1 MSAET
6 FTTAIF
12 LITAVIAA
20 GVLVN
25 AVLPVVYTMAGTFSS
40 STHDS
45 DERLRTDFKIVTYHY
60 AYSATNANSAD
71 IWMKNIGSS
80 RIAETEIISQSDV
93 FFGPEDN
100 YARLSYAEFIDD
112 AHPPSAGSWTTDF
125 LTDSSYDVN
134 TNNYWD
140 PGETLHIIAHPK
152 ISIFTGDI
160 AYFQFILPG
169 GSWRSQTFTAS

>member
-40 STHDS
+40 STHES
-45 DERLRTDFKIVTYHY
+45 DERLRTDFKVVTYSYSSSTTY
-60 AYSATNANSAD
+60 AN

-80 RIAETEIISQSDV
+80 RISVNDLHSRSEV
-93 FFGPEDN
+93 FCGLDGDFE
-100 YARLSYAEFIDD
+100 RLTYTAYT
-112 AHPPSAGSWTTDF
+112 PTPSVGQWTTEFATVADP
-125 LTDSSYDVN
+125 TNSYDLN
-134 TNNYWD
+134 GNEYWD
-140 PGETLHIIAHPK
+140 PGETLHVIAHPAP
-152 ISIFTGDI
+152 I
-160 AYFQFILPG
+160 ASGETVFFQFILPG
-169 GSWRSQTFTAS
+169 GSWRSQAFTAS

>member
-45 DERLRTDFKIVTYHY
+45 DERLRTDFKIVTYSYSSSTTY
-60 AYSATNANSAD
+60 AN

-80 RIAETEIISQSDV
+80 RISVNDLHSRSEVFCGLEGDFERLTYETPNPPA
-93 FFGPEDN
+93 FG
-100 YARLSYAEFIDD
+100 YWTSEFEGD
-112 AHPPSAGSWTTDF
+112 P
-125 LTDSSYDVN
+125 SYDLN
-134 TNNYWD
+134 SNNYWD
-140 PGETLHIIAHPK
+140 PGETLHIIARPAA
-152 ISIFTGDI
+152 IDI
-160 AYFQFILPG
+160 GEPIYFQFILPS

>member
-40 STHDS
+40 STHES
-45 DERLRTDFKIVTYHY
+45 DERLRTDFKIITYT
-60 AYSATNANSAD
+60 YSSGGNAN

-80 RIAETEIISQSDV
+80 KISINDLHSRSEV
-93 FFGPEDN
+93 FCGLEGDFE
-100 YARLSYAEFIDD
+100 RLTYTAYT
-112 AHPPSAGSWTTDF
+112 PTPTVGQWTTEFATVADP
-125 LTDSSYDVN
+125 TNSYDLN
-134 TNNYWD
+134 SNEYWD
-140 PGETLHIIAHPK
+140 PGETLHVIAHPA
-152 ISIFTGDI
+152 SIASGETVF
-160 AYFQFILPG
+160 FQFILPG

>member
-60 AYSATNANSAD
+60 TQSGSAN

-93 FFGPEDN
+93 FFGPEGN
-100 YARLSYAEFIDD
+100 YARLSYAKFINDLT
-112 AHPPSAGSWTTDF
+112 PPSAGSWTTDF
-125 LTDSSYDVN
+125 LTDPSYDIN

-140 PGETLHIIAHPK
+140 PGETLHVIATPK
-152 ISIFTGDI
+152 ISIISGDI